1 MVVAA
6 GMFITWL
13 MVVGVRRR
21 LSTMATPD
29 AALFFRSRVV
39 L

>member
-6 GMFITWL
+6 GMFSTSL

-29 AALFFRSRVV
+29 AVFFFKV
-39 L
+39 